1 MIDSHEIVREFIK
14 KNYSRIISKEVD
26 LNDLK
31 KRKTRFFVN
40 LHKKRYGNP
49 NWANLAHELI
59 QFLVDSDQISNQEE
73 LSFLINKIP
82 FLSEKTVIRDLSHYQ
97 NEILKTNDP
106 EALELFQEIKDKLK
120 SGEIE
125 NITMLKKAKEEA
137 IIEVQEKIE
146 EKISVEEKRLDEFR
160 SRIDENLNES
170 PEVLSNK
177 YIKRKQTEKLRVI
190 QPWWRTIGLIRDPF
204 PTPYGLSDIEEKY
217 YDQVVVMLPIFK
229 RYSQLVREYPEDLLG
244 KSYLFYGEFGCGKT
258 TLFDYL
264 LPFFI
269 NSNIIPLQI
278 MLDAA
283 QSVFQIRNLFFN
295 KLYTTL
301 CKALI
306 KWENIDPRS
315 YISGSSSGELIQL
328 FQILL
333 ANSSTKGFVIFLDGL
348 HKYDNQLTLALDF
361 LKGLQ
366 NFFEE
371 IIRENVKVSLFI
383 AGSKLWIKELRENSA
398 YEGTIFQKE
407 VFDPI
412 GPFEAFELVRKRLEA
427 FSKEEPHDFTKYI
440 SYEDIELLMNIIQRS
455 YPREIP
461 FRTFIEEFLSRING
475 NKEKTGLLSISYDL
489 DQESF
494 EPIFQKLSKRKDLF
508 EKLTSLK
515 KELNFSKKVLNDIAE
530 ILHIIQ
536 EKRFVKEGEDIFENN
551 IELFTILNQ
560 YKLIVRN
567 KEKDTFI
574 WGLSPDFRKF
584 CLDIENT
591 FKFTLKY
598 YINQILGSDESKSS
612 DYIEYSK
619 NTLSVLDGIARGNPT
634 KEKNLIKLKKNIEV
648 PYSQVIEYTN
658 LNIPFPNILEKS
670 RDIFQ
675 FILNYLYELSGE
687 EKKIISQEELFNEF
701 LFTWKDN
708 QIFRIYIHQLKY
720 CENSLSLSNEDKTTF
735 IASFVNCIIAL
746 IKKIEKWIRYNG
758 ILVIGTNKLTNEDKE
773 IYNSIRAFYWQHMYK
788 KCVGELWT
796 HFENKFRVFIFNI
809 LYLIYGINWKSFL
822 PRTVQKGLT
831 NETQRYKKKGLP
843 SDVPNGNELFLS
855 QRFHLKK
862 IIEDPYLWNN
872 IFQYIFGPSKQDNVT
887 SFLQNLVK
895 IANPERHNNIEKF
908 FIESKEEIRD
918 LLLRGFQILKDINSS
933 YHKLLTVHCFNE
945 INIGGGKYQIYL
957 SLNQF
962 KDKNKLSEI
971 EITKEM
977 AEKVIDSFKSFAK
990 NKTKIDLAS
999 LKEIEREFFSDYRI
1013 VFALLCVGVKEGRI
1027 LIEDREGSEININY
1041 KI

>member
-1 MIDSHEIVREFIK
+1 MIDSHEIIRVFIK

-31 KRKTRFFVN
+31 KRKIRFFIIR
-40 LHKKRYGNP
+40 HKKQYGNP
-49 NWANLAHELI
+49 NWANIAHGLI
-59 QFLVDSDQISNQEE
+59 QLLVDSDQISNQED
-73 LSFLINKIP
+73 LNSLINKIP

-106 EALELFQEIKDKLK
+106 KALEIFQEIRDKLK

-125 NITMLKKAKEEA
+125 NMTMLKKAKVEA
-137 IIEVQEKIE
+137 IIEAQEKIE
-146 EKISVEEKRLDEFR
+146 EKISIEEKRLDEFR

-170 PEVLSNK
+170 AEVLSNK
-177 YIKRKQTEKLRVI
+177 YIKRKQTKKQRDF
-190 QPWWRTIGLIRDPF
+190 QPWWRVIGLIRDPF

-306 KWENIDPRS
+306 KWKNIDPRS

-333 ANSSTKGFVIFLDGL
+333 DNSSTKGFVIYLDGL
-348 HKYDNQLTLALDF
+348 HKYDNQLNLALDF

-371 IIRENVKVSLFI
+371 IIRENIKVSLFI

-398 YEGTIFQKE
+398 YEGTIFKKE
-407 VFDPI
+407 AFDPI
-412 GPFEAFELVRKRLEA
+412 GPFEAFELVRKRLET
-427 FSKEEPHDFTKYI
+427 FSKEEPYDFTKYI
-440 SYEDIELLMNIIQRS
+440 SYDDIERLMNIIQRS

-461 FRTFIEEFLSRING
+461 FRTFIEEFLSRINS

-494 EPIFQKLSKRKDLF
+494 EPIFQKLTKRKVLF

-515 KELNFSKKVLNDIAE
+515 KESNLSKKVLNDIAE

-536 EKRFVKEGEDIFENN
+536 EKKVVREGEDIFENN
-551 IELFTILNQ
+551 IELFTILNK

-567 KEKDTFI
+567 KKDDTFM
-574 WGLSPDFRKF
+574 WGLSIEFRNF

-598 YINQILGSDESKSS
+598 YINQILSSDESKSS

-619 NTLSVLDGIARGNPT
+619 KVLSVLDGIARGNPT
-634 KEKNLIKLKKNIEV
+634 EEKNLIKLKKNIEV
-648 PYSQVIEYTN
+648 PYSQAIEHSN
-658 LNIPFPNILEKS
+658 VNIPFPNILEKS
-670 RDIFQ
+670 RDVFQ

-687 EKKIISQEELFNEF
+687 EKKISSQEELFNEF

-708 QIFRIYIHQLKY
+708 EIFRRYIYQLKY
-720 CENSLSLSNEDKTTF
+720 CEKTLNLSNEDKTTF
-735 IASFVNCIIAL
+735 IASFVSCIITL

-758 ILVIGTNKLTNEDKE
+758 ILVIGTNQLTNEDKE

-788 KCVGELWT
+788 KCVGVLWT
-796 HFENKFRVFIFNI
+796 FFEIKFRVFIFNI
-809 LYLIYGINWKSFL
+809 LYLIYGSDWKLYL
-822 PRTVQKGLT
+822 PRSVQKDLAKEVQKYKQKGLSLT
-831 NETQRYKKKGLP
+831 F
-843 SDVPNGNELFLS
+843 PNGNELFLS
-855 QRFHLKK
+855 QRFHLNK
-862 IIEDPYLWNN
+862 IIGDPYLWNN
-872 IFQYIFGPSKQDNVT
+872 IFQYCFDPSKQDHVT

-895 IANPERHNNIEKF
+895 IANPERHNNTEKF
-908 FIESKEEIRD
+908 FIERKEEIRVI
-918 LLLRGFQILKDINSS
+918 LLQGFQILKFINSS
-933 YHKLLTVHCFNE
+933 YQKLFTVQCINE
-945 INIGGGKYQIYL
+945 STIGRGKYQIYL

-977 AEKVIDSFKSFAK
+977 AKKVIDSFKSFAK

-1027 LIEDREGSEININY
+1027 LIEDREGSEIIISY
-1041 KI
+1041 K